1 MQAPG
6 RANQLREQESSATS
20 TIGDAW
26 KFQGIIFIF
35 KLDTN
40 EEIKEGAVWILRTS
54 NIQEGQLTIS
64 IYFFEIWT
72 KIFSTFY
79 RSPSTKIAKQIM
91 LFNIWLD

>member
-1 MQAPG
+1 MQASG

-20 TIGDAW
+20 TIGDTW

-79 RSPSTKIAKQIM
+79 RSPSMKIAKQIM
-91 LFNIWLD
+91 FFNTWLD

>member
-40 EEIKEGAVWILRTS
+40 EEIKEGAVWILRRS

-64 IYFFEIWT
+64 IYFLKFEPKSFQPFT
-72 KIFSTFY
+72 EALE
-79 RSPSTKIAKQIM
+79 RE
-91 LFNIWLD
+91 